1 MKTTVEYGK
10 IITIIRKAH
19 HLNQKELSEKTA
31 IGYTALN
38 NYERNYTDTPL
49 HVLEKVAAAFGIS
62 LVQMLIEYG
71 SDLFPD
77 LSQHKLQNADT
88 VAVPYLQSKDI
99 TKELDQLPALVK
111 NYITLSGDMIKSA
124 GKYVCV
130 KVKDDSMQD
139 DGIRK
144 NNFAIVRLTT
154 SPVDKSIVLF
164 VSRASGEYYIRR
176 YFRDGHIVSM
186 MPSSQSGEYSPVRY
200 DERDTDYEIVGY
212 VEKFLTSPM

>member
-10 IITIIRKAH
+10 IITRIRKAH
-19 HLNQKELSEKTA
+19 GLNQKELAEKSG
-31 IGYTALN
+31 IGHTALN

-49 HVLEKVAAAFGIS
+49 HVLEKIAATFGIS
-62 LVQMLIEYG
+62 LPDMLIEYG
-71 SDLFPD
+71 SDL
-77 LSQHKLQNADT
+77 QT
-88 VAVPYLQSKDI
+88 KDI
-99 TKELDQLPALVK
+99 TKELDALPALVK
-111 NYITLSGDMIKSA
+111 NYITLSGDMVKST

-130 KVKDDSMQD
+130 KVKDDSMED

-144 NNFAIVRLTT
+144 NNFAIVRLT
-154 SPVDKSIVLF
+154 SAPIDKSIVLF